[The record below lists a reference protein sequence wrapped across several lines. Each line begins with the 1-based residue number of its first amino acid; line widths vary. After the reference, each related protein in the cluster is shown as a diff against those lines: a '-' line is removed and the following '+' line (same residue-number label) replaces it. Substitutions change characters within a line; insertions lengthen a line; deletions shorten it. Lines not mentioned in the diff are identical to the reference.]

1 MTGQALLEVD
11 RVSKSFARGG
21 AWSARS
27 RSVVR
32 AVSNV
37 SFALRSGEV
46 LGLVGESGSGK
57 STLGRM
63 AIRLLE
69 PSAGQVSYD
78 GRAITH
84 LSGRALRPLRR
95 QMQPIFQD
103 PYTSLNP
110 KIRIG
115 ETIAEGIRL
124 HGLAPKSEIR
134 DRVAISLKRV
144 GLDPAFGRRYPKALS
159 GGQRQRVAIARALS
173 VEPRLVVADE
183 PVSALDVSIQAEIVD
198 LLTALQ
204 EKARLAMLFIS
215 HDLRVVRQLADRIAV
230 LYLGHLVEM
239 GPADQVFSDPAHP
252 YTEALLD
259 AMPSHPGAPKRRKIV
274 LRGELP
280 NPIAPPSGC
289 VFHPRC
295 PYAIAECK
303 TAPMTLRSIG
313 NGRATACIRDDIELK
328 PAAAGAGHG

>member
-1 MTGQALLEVD
+1 MTGQALLQVD
-11 RVSKSFARGG
+11 QVSRTFVRGR
-21 AWSARS
+21 AWPARS

-32 AVSNV
+32 AVSDV
-37 SFALRSGEV
+37 SFSLGAGEV

-63 AIRLLE
+63 AIRLLQ
-69 PSAGQVSYD
+69 PSSGEVSYD

-84 LSGRALRPLRR
+84 LAELALRPLRR

-103 PYTSLNP
+103 PYNSLNP
-110 KIRIG
+110 RMRIG

-124 HGLAPKSEIR
+124 HRLAPKAEVA
-134 DRVAISLKRV
+134 DRVAASLKRV
-144 GLDPAFGRRYPKALS
+144 GLDPSFGRRYPKALS

-198 LLTALQ
+198 LMRTLQ
-204 EKARLAMLFIS
+204 KNTRLAMLFIS
-215 HDLRVVRQLADRIAV
+215 HDLRVVHQLADRIAV
-230 LYLGHLVEM
+230 LYLGHLVEI
-239 GPADQVFSDPAHP
+239 GAADRVFTAPAHP

-259 AMPSHPGAPKRRKIV
+259 AMPSHPGSPKRRKII
-274 LRGELP
+274 LGGELP
-280 NPIAPPSGC
+280 NPIAPPPGC

-295 PYAIAECK
+295 PYAIADCK
-303 TAPMTLRSIG
+303 QAPMKLRPAG
-313 NGRATACIRDDIELK
+313 NGRMTACIRDDIELQ
-328 PAAAGAGHG
+328 AAVPGVGHG